1 MPEVAA
7 YAALEPKGPIVPHR
21 IVRREV
27 GPDDVMIEIKY
38 SGICH
43 SDIHQA
49 REEWATSIF
58 PMVPG
63 HEIAGVVSAVGS
75 NVTDFSIGDPV
86 GIGCFVD
93 SCRTCENCRRGEQSY
108 CFGHV
113 AWTYNA
119 REMDQQTPTYGGYS
133 SHIVV
138 DRNYVLRIPASLPL
152 DVAAPLL
159 CAGITSYQP
168 LAVWGAGPGTRVGI
182 VGLGGLGHL
191 AVKIA
196 DAMGAHV
203 TMISHSPGKAAD
215 AARLGAD
222 EFLLSSDSGA
232 MRAAANSFDLIV
244 NSASAI
250 NNIDAYLAL
259 LGTDGTMVMTG
270 LPEGDLTMSAF
281 SLTMQRRRLS
291 GTNNGGIPQT
301 QEMLDF
307 CGAHGIGADIETI
320 AAKDIN
326 AAWDRVV
333 ASDIRYRFV
342 IDGSTFAS

>member
-1 MPEVAA
+1 MPEVSA
-7 YAALEPKGPIVPHR
+7 YAALEPKGPVVPHR
-21 IVRREV
+21 ITRREV
-27 GPDDVMIEIKY
+27 GPDDVLIDIKY

-63 HEIAGVVSAVGS
+63 HEIAGVVEQVGS
-75 NVTDFSIGDPV
+75 NVTDFAIGDTV

-93 SCRTCENCRRGEQSY
+93 SCRTCENCLRGEQSY
-108 CFGHV
+108 CFGNV

-119 REMDQQTPTYGGYS
+119 REMDQKTPTYGGYS

-138 DRNYVLRIPASLPL
+138 DRNYVLRIPSSLAL

-168 LAVWGAGPGTRVGI
+168 LAVWGTGPGTRVGI

-203 TMISHSPGKAAD
+203 TVISHSAGKAED

-222 EFLLSSDSGA
+222 AFLLSSDKA
-232 MRAAANSFDLIV
+232 QMRAAANSFDLIV

-250 NNIDAYLAL
+250 TAIDPYLAL

-270 LPEGDLTMSAF
+270 LPEGNLSLSAF
-281 SLTMQRRRLS
+281 SLTAQRRRLS

-307 CGAHGIGADIETI
+307 CGKHGIGADIETI
-320 AAKDIN
+320 EAKEIN
-326 AAWDRVV
+326 TAWDRVV

-342 IDGSTFAS
+342 IDASTFAD